1 MMSNRVIG
9 SADVPA
15 RETFRVALAAWSVI
29 AALVTVRY
37 GALVGWPLLGVGW
50 ATIAATVRVGGRL
63 LSTGETASDRGRS
76 TPSTTGSRP

>member
-63 LSTGETASDRGRS
+63 LPIGGMSNDRAGTMS
-76 TPSTTGSRP
+76 APTGSRP

>member
-1 MMSNRVIG
+1 MMSNRLIG
-9 SADVPA
+9 SADVRA
-15 RETFRVALAAWSVI
+15 RGTFRVALAAWSVI

-37 GALVGWPLLGVGW
+37 GSLVGWPLLGVGW

-63 LSTGETASDRGRS
+63 SFTGETASDRGRS